1 MDGCKLVAISGIDGC
16 FDEFNKTIEVLL
28 NKKDCIKISYNRS
41 ISFIQNIKEMRI
53 VINDINENVIVI
65 GWSIGAV
72 AAAFLANCQ
81 NIKSVILINAFF
93 SRYEILKRRNIAC
106 DEEVTIYETSKQ
118 SVNYIIIAGR
128 LDNKIPYTESKKIA
142 HYYKIEPD
150 RLLIF
155 DEAKHN
161 LSSFPKGIIAN
172 MINNNML

>member
-28 NKKDCIKISYNRS
+28 IKKNCIKISYNRS
-41 ISFIQNIKEMRI
+41 ISFAQNIKEIRTI
-53 VINDINENVIVI
+53 INDISGNVIII

-72 AAAFLANCQ
+72 AAAFLADCH
-81 NIKSVILINAFF
+81 NIRSVILINAFF

-106 DEEVTIYETSKQ
+106 DENVTIYETFKQ
-118 SVNYIIIAGR
+118 PVNYIIIAGR
-128 LDNKIPYTESKKIA
+128 LDNKIPYTESKRIA
-142 HYYKIEPD
+142 LYYKIDPD

-161 LSSFPKGIIAN
+161 LSSFPQGIIAN
-172 MINNNML
+172 IINNNML

>member
-1 MDGCKLVAISGIDGC
+1 
-16 FDEFNKTIEVLL
+16 
-28 NKKDCIKISYNRS
+28 
-41 ISFIQNIKEMRI
+41 MRI

-72 AAAFLANCQ
+72 AAAFLADCK